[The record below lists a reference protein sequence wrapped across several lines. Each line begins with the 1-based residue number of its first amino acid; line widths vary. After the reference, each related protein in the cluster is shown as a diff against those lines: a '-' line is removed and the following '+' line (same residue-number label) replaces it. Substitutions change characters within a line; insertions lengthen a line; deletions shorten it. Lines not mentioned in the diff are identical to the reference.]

1 MRPPTSTTL
10 TVLGVD
16 SRQRVVVRADAL
28 TVVMTLEVSVVDAR
42 TAGQEITLD
51 RSGVVVLAKGGSVS
65 LRPSATA
72 SGSRVA
78 VVGFHA
84 STFAATERTYGK
96 LGFDRARLEGWLRG
110 PQLLPRTVWVHEIVH
125 RYVFERYVLGE
136 HESLATQF
144 LETEILKE
152 IFFLFRD
159 REAGADRASLVRKY
173 GAPVERAIAHIE
185 SHLFA
190 PCSMPELAAHC
201 GASESTLLRAF
212 RKELGCTPAAYW
224 RTRKLDESLVLLR
237 GGRHS
242 VAEVAA
248 EVGYDNTTAFG
259 HAFRIRFGQP
269 PSTFRPQ
276 RPVRRAP

>member
-1 MRPPTSTTL
+1 
-10 TVLGVD
+10 VLGV
-16 SRQRVVVRADAL
+16 SGRRGVVRAQGV
-28 TVVMTLEVSVVDAR
+28 TVVMTLEVSVVDA
-42 TAGQEITLD
+42 TAGGLEVTLD
-51 RSGVVVLAKGGSVS
+51 RSAVLVLPKGAS
-65 LRPSATA
+65 LGMRPSAAA

-78 VVGFHA
+78 VLGFDG
-84 STFAATERTYGK
+84 STFDEASLAYAK
-96 LGFDRARLEGWLRG
+96 LGFDRARLEGWLQG

-136 HESLATQF
+136 HDSVATRF

-152 IFFLFRD
+152 IYFLFRD
-159 REAGADRASLVRKY
+159 REAGADRASVVRKY

-190 PCSMPELAAHC
+190 PCSVPELASHC

-212 RKELGCTPAAYW
+212 RKELGCTPSAYW
-224 RTRKLDESLVLLR
+224 RTRKLDEALVLLR
-237 GGRHS
+237 EGRHS
-242 VAEVAA
+242 VAEIAS
-248 EVGYDNTTAFG
+248 EVGYDNPTAFG
-259 HAFRIRFGQP
+259 HAFRLRFGQP